1 MRSQQNR
8 IELVTRPDSW
18 GGVGEGGVD
27 SGVETFPSLG
37 QYDDF
42 HTIDWQRDIARDRM
56 RHRWIKRKR
65 DSLLDMIRGAHDAWS
80 GWLCVLI
87 VGILSGLMAGIIDIG
102 SAWLSGTKSFHF
114 LPVK

>member
-1 MRSQQNR
+1 M
-8 IELVTRPDSW
+8 
-18 GGVGEGGVD
+18 D

-102 SAWLSGTKSFHF
+102 SAWLSGKSLHF
-114 LPVK
+114 CQ